1 MYHSFLIYSFT
12 DGHLGCFQ
20 RLAIVNCAAMNTGVH
35 KFFWIGVSEFSG
47 MFPTVESPGQK
58 AVPF

>member
-1 MYHSFLIYSFT
+1 M
-12 DGHLGCFQ
+12 
-20 RLAIVNCAAMNTGVH
+20 AIVNSAAMNVRVDEC
-35 KFFWIGVSEFSG
+35 FWIGVSEFSG